1 MKKEIKIVD
10 YRPAHRLVFKEM
22 NQRWIEKYFKM
33 EASDHKALDDPEQSV
48 LKPGGAILVAY
59 YGEEVVGICALVKL
73 VVGC

>member
-48 LKPGGAILVAY
+48 LCLLYTSPSPRDGLLSRMPSSA
-59 YGEEVVGICALVKL
+59 
-73 VVGC
+73 